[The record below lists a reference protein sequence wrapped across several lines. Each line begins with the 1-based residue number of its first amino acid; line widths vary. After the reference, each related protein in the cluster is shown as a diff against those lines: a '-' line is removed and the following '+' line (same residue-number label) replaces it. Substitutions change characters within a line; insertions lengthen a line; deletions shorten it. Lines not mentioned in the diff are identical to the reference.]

1 MTNTTVTAAR
11 RPDLVTIAATIV
23 GAAILLM
30 LTMPH
35 EVWAAAGSG
44 GGSGGGTLTAAK
56 NFNKN
61 GLSSLQAAGAVV
73 FGVAAVWGLAR
84 ASFGGKVGQGLLQA
98 GVAAVGFAVAAGPDK
113 VLQTV
118 GSWGTDLFS

>member
-1 MTNTTVTAAR
+1 MTNTTAST
-11 RPDLVTIAATIV
+11 RPDLVTIAAVIV
-23 GAAILLM
+23 GAAIITALAV
-30 LTMPH
+30 PH

-44 GGSGGGTLTAAK
+44 RGSGGTLQAAE

-61 GLSSLQAAGAVV
+61 GLSSLQKAGAVI

-98 GVAAVGFAVAAGPDK
+98 AVAAVGFAVAAGPET

>member
-1 MTNTTVTAAR
+1 MSNTTSAARR
-11 RPDLVTIAATIV
+11 RPDLVTIAAAIV
-23 GAAILLM
+23 GSAII
-30 LTMPH
+30 LTLAIPH

-44 GGSGGGTLTAAK
+44 SGSGGTLTAAR
-56 NFNKN
+56 NFNRN

-84 ASFGGKVGQGLLQA
+84 AAFGGKVGQGLMQA
-98 GVAAVGFAVAAGPDK
+98 AVAAVGFAVAAGPDT

>member
-1 MTNTTVTAAR
+1 MTNSTTVSR
-11 RPDLVTIAATIV
+11 RPDLVTIAAGIV
-23 GAAILLM
+23 GLAIIATLAI
-30 LTMPH
+30 PH
-35 EVWAAAGSG
+35 EVWAAAGSS
-44 GGSGGGTLTAAK
+44 GSGGTLTAAK

-84 ASFGGKVGQGLLQA
+84 AAFGGKVGQGLMQA
-98 GVAAVGFAVAAGPDK
+98 AVAAVGFAVAAGPDT

>member
-1 MTNTTVTAAR
+1 MTNTQTSS
-11 RPDLVTIAATIV
+11 RPDAMTIAAAIV
-23 GAAILLM
+23 GAAIVLSLAI
-30 LTMPH
+30 PH
-35 EVWAAAGSG
+35 EVWAAAGDGG
-44 GGSGGGTLTAAK
+44 GGSGGTLTAAK

-61 GLSSLQAAGAVV
+61 GLSSLRAAGAVI

-98 GVAAVGFAVAAGPDK
+98 GVAAVGFAVAAGPET

>member
-1 MTNTTVTAAR
+1 MTKTHS
-11 RPDLVTIAATIV
+11 RPDAVTFA
-23 GAAILLM
+23 AAIVAAAIIATLAI
-30 LTMPH
+30 PDV
-35 EVWAAAGSG
+35 VWATAGSG
-44 GGSGGGTLTAAK
+44 SDSGGTLQAAT

-61 GLSSLQAAGAVV
+61 GLSSLQEAGAVI

-84 ASFGGKVGQGLLQA
+84 AAFGGKVGQGLMQA
-98 GVAAVGFAVAAGPDK
+98 AVAAVGFAVAAGPDT